1 MLRYILCFFIFLSFS
16 ALAKQPML
24 TGTWEVT
31 TTLDPKAFEDA
42 MKDLPEEARAMLK
55 ESMGDGTMSSTDCV
69 TEEDLK
75 AGFIP
80 EEEGCTSKEVSKT
93 DTKWVYEMK
102 CTDPVSESKIEFTF
116 GKDKKSYTSTIT
128 SVITEDGKKS
138 NMSITQA
145 GKWLKAS
152 CDAQ

>member
-1 MLRYILCFFIFLSFS
+1 MFRYILCSIIFFSFS
-16 ALAKQPML
+16 AQAKHPIL

-55 ESMGDGTMSSTDCV
+55 ESMGDGTMTSSDCV
-69 TEEDLK
+69 TEEDLN

-80 EEEGCTSKEVSKT
+80 EEEGCTSKEISKSA
-93 DTKWVYEMK
+93 TKWVYEMK
-102 CTDPVSESKIEFTF
+102 CTDPVSDSKIEFTF

-128 SVITEDGKKS
+128 SEITEDGKKS
-138 NMSITQA
+138 NMAITQK
-145 GKWLKAS
+145 GKWLKAA
-152 CDAQ
+152 CDA